1 MHSTG
6 SELPIEGSPPV
17 KPSMLDTPPV
27 ATTPDDGSDF
37 YNTPL
42 PAGTPVP
49 STMTDTSTPAT
60 EATPPIQQAPVI
72 PGLNLINNP
81 SDQQPP
87 PTQQVKTE
95 QEPQIPTVQLEK
107 DELMAQS
114 EDNNT
119 ATKQEAAETAVNQ
132 AADDEAP
139 TTTGEA
145 MEVDQ
150 KPKESNLDA
159 NSGLIENTTNEEQGE
174 EEHPE
179 WEVDSSPYESSSDS
193 SSDSDDSSDDEDYP
207 ILTPEEQAKI
217 LMQAEAGSDDEGE
230 GKGKSGG
237 YIRST
242 NEVLED
248 VLPIPDVTITPEMP
262 IVLLGKVKTLIENA
276 ALIEASTSGEY
287 QVLESGSLLCSEDRK
302 VLGVVAET
310 LGRVENPLYTVM
322 YATAA
327 EPTERGLSKD
337 MTVYYVPAHSTFVFT
352 QPLKGLKGS
361 DASNFHDEEVADEEM
376 EFSDD
381 EAEAEYKK
389 RLKQKRQER
398 KDARDGGGGR
408 GKKGPAGPSKLSHAE
423 LNYDDAG
430 GEDGYTPLA
439 RPKNYHEMMGAREA
453 PVEGTERASGFRG
466 GRGRG
471 GRGSDRGRGG
481 RGRGSGGRGG
491 GSYERDQDRRPQSQ
505 SQQGSSSQ
513 YAPAAPQHQPA
524 GYGQPAYPQQQQQPA
539 FGMPQAFAPYQQYA
553 PQQQAQLPQGATP
566 GQFPFQFPFQQPF
579 AQPNPFQS
587 IPPGAHI
594 NPLFLAALQQ
604 QQPQQQYQQ
613 PQQQPQQQQQFQ
625 QPQQQYH
632 LPQQPQQYQQPQ
644 PGQQAAPQG
653 QQIPAMNFDQVKAQL
668 DLLRSLSNNQGPPP
682 S

>member
-1 MHSTG
+1 MSDQQMYSTG
-6 SELPIEGSPPV
+6 SELPSEGPPLK
-17 KPSMLDTPPV
+17 KPCMLDTPPV

-42 PAGTPVP
+42 PAETPVP
-49 STMTDTSTPAT
+49 STMTDASTPAT
-60 EATPPIQQAPVI
+60 EAIPPVQQVPAI
-72 PGLNLINNP
+72 PGLGLISNP
-81 SDQQPP
+81 SDQQTP
-87 PTQQVKTE
+87 PTQQVRTE
-95 QEPQIPTVQLEK
+95 EEPQIPAVKLEK
-107 DELMAQS
+107 DEPISKS
-114 EDNNT
+114 EGNNT
-119 ATKQEAAETAVNQ
+119 ATKEESVDTAVNQ
-132 AADDEAP
+132 AAGDEAP
-139 TTTGEA
+139 ATTGEA

-150 KPKESNLDA
+150 KPEQSNLDA
-159 NSGLIENTTNEEQGE
+159 SSGLIDNTIKEEKEE

-193 SSDSDDSSDDEDYP
+193 SSDSDDSSEDEDYP
-207 ILTPEEQAKI
+207 ILTPEEQARI

-242 NEVLED
+242 NEVVED
-248 VLPIPDVTITPEMP
+248 VLPIPDITITPEMP
-262 IVLLGKVKTLIENA
+262 IVLLGNLKTLIENA

-361 DASNFHDEEVADEEM
+361 DASNFHDEEIAVEEM

-381 EAEAEYKK
+381 EAEADYKK

-408 GKKGPAGPSKLSHAE
+408 GKKGPA
-423 LNYDDAG
+423 
-430 GEDGYTPLA
+430 DGYTPLA

-471 GRGSDRGRGG
+471 RGSDRGRGG
-481 RGRGSGGRGG
+481 RGRGNGGRGGGG
-491 GSYERDQDRRPQSQ
+491 GSYERDQDRRPQN
-505 SQQGSSSQ
+505 QQGNSSQ
-513 YAPAAPQHQPA
+513 FASAAPQHQPT
-524 GYGQPAYPQQQQQPA
+524 GYGQPAYPQQQQQQQQQQQPQPA

-553 PQQQAQLPQGATP
+553 PQQQAQLPQGAAP

-604 QQPQQQYQQ
+604 QQQYQQPQQQQYQQ
-613 PQQQPQQQQQFQ
+613 PQQQ
-625 QPQQQYH
+625 
-632 LPQQPQQYQQPQ
+632 QYQQPQ
-644 PGQQAAPQG
+644 QGQQAAPQG
-653 QQIPAMNFDQVKAQL
+653 QQNPAMNFDQVKAQL
-668 DLLRSLSNNQGPPP
+668 DLLRNLSNNQGPPP

>member
-1 MHSTG
+1 MSGQQMHSNG
-6 SELPIEGSPPV
+6 FELPMDGPPL
-17 KPSMLDTPPV
+17 KNPSMLDTPPV

-49 STMTDTSTPAT
+49 STMNDDSTPAT
-60 EATPPIQQAPVI
+60 EATPPVQQAPAI
-72 PGLNLINNP
+72 PGLGLISNP
-81 SDQQPP
+81 SDQQTP
-87 PTQQVKTE
+87 PTQEVKIE
-95 QEPQIPTVQLEK
+95 QEPENLAVKLEQNEPMVK
-107 DELMAQS
+107 EEGSNA
-114 EDNNT
+114 EI
-119 ATKQEAAETAVNQ
+119 KQDSVETTGKQ
-132 AADDEAP
+132 AAGDEAP
-139 TTTGEA
+139 ATTGEA
-145 MEVDQ
+145 MDVDQ
-150 KPKESNLDA
+150 KPAQSDLDTS
-159 NSGLIENTTNEEQGE
+159 SGLIDNDMKEEQGE

-193 SSDSDDSSDDEDYP
+193 SSDSDDSSEDEDYP
-207 ILTPEEQAKI
+207 ILTPEEQARI
-217 LMQAEAGSDDEGE
+217 LMQAEAGSDDEGD

-242 NEVLED
+242 NEVVED
-248 VLPIPDVTITPEMP
+248 VLPVPDVTITPEMP
-262 IVLLGKVKTLIENA
+262 IVMLGKLKTLIENA

-327 EPTERGLSKD
+327 EPAERGVSKD

-361 DASNFHDEEVADEEM
+361 DASNFHDEEIADEEM

-408 GKKGPAGPSKLSHAE
+408 GKKGPTGPSKLSHTE

-439 RPKNYHEMMGAREA
+439 RPKNYHEMMVAREA
-453 PVEGTERASGFRG
+453 PVEGTERPSGRG
-466 GRGRG
+466 GRGR

-481 RGRGSGGRGG
+481 RGRGNGGRGGGG
-491 GSYERDQDRRPQSQ
+491 GSYERDQDRRPQN
-505 SQQGSSSQ
+505 QQGNSSQ
-513 YAPAAPQHQPA
+513 YAPPVPQHQPA
-524 GYGQPAYPQQQQQPA
+524 GYGQPAFPQQQQQHQPPA

-553 PQQQAQLPQGATP
+553 PQQQGQPPQGATP

-587 IPPGAHI
+587 FPPGAHI

-604 QQPQQQYQQ
+604 QQQQQQYQQ
-613 PQQQPQQQQQFQ
+613 PQQQYQ
-625 QPQQQYH
+625 QP
-632 LPQQPQQYQQPQ
+632 PQPQQYQQPQ

-653 QQIPAMNFDQVKAQL
+653 QQNPAMNFDQVKAQL
-668 DLLRSLSNNQGPPP
+668 DLLRNLSNNQGPPP

>member
-1 MHSTG
+1 
-6 SELPIEGSPPV
+6 
-17 KPSMLDTPPV
+17 MLDTPPV

-42 PAGTPVP
+42 PSGTPVP
-49 STMTDTSTPAT
+49 STMTDDSTPAT
-60 EATPPIQQAPVI
+60 EATPPVHQAPAI
-72 PGLNLINNP
+72 PGLGLISNP
-81 SDQQPP
+81 NDQQTP
-87 PTQQVKTE
+87 PTEQVKTE
-95 QEPQIPTVQLEK
+95 EEPQIPAVKLEK
-107 DELMAQS
+107 DEPMVES

-119 ATKQEAAETAVNQ
+119 AIKQESVETAVNQ
-132 AADDEAP
+132 AAGDEAP
-139 TTTGEA
+139 ATTGEA

-150 KPKESNLDA
+150 KPEQSNLDA
-159 NSGLIENTTNEEQGE
+159 SSGLIENNTKEEQGE

-193 SSDSDDSSDDEDYP
+193 SSDSDDSSEDEDYP
-207 ILTPEEQAKI
+207 ILTPEEQARI

-242 NEVLED
+242 NEVVED

-262 IVLLGKVKTLIENA
+262 IVLLGKLKTLIENA

-327 EPTERGLSKD
+327 EPAERGLSKD

-408 GKKGPAGPSKLSHAE
+408 GKKGPAGPSKLSHTE

-453 PVEGTERASGFRG
+453 PVEGADRASGFRG
-466 GRGRG
+466 GRGR

-481 RGRGSGGRGG
+481 RGRGNGGRG
-491 GSYERDQDRRPQSQ
+491 GSYERDQDRRPQN
-505 SQQGSSSQ
+505 QQGNSSQ
-513 YAPAAPQHQPA
+513 HAPTAPQYQPA
-524 GYGQPAYPQQQQQPA
+524 GYGQPAYPQQQQQQQQQQPQQPA

-553 PQQQAQLPQGATP
+553 PQQQAQLPQGAAP

-604 QQPQQQYQQ
+604 QQQYQQ
-613 PQQQPQQQQQFQ
+613 PQQQQYQQ
-625 QPQQQYH
+625 
-632 LPQQPQQYQQPQ
+632 PQQPQQYQQPQ
-644 PGQQAAPQG
+644 QG
-653 QQIPAMNFDQVKAQL
+653 QQNPAMNFDQVKAQL
-668 DLLRSLSNNQGPPP
+668 DLLRNLSNNQGPPP